1 MIGLSSR
8 MGHCKFDKDEYGS
21 TELAEDWIRK
31 PDLTAW
37 RVILDLALTPWP
49 TRTWIV
55 QEAVSCANIRIMY
68 GKLGF
73 CWRCFRRLLDSLN
86 EATLRNM
93 FEWNRYFPEK
103 ARKAFLRTYESVS
116 NIDDMRFTPRE
127 KMSLLWILRGLRT
140 QLSYKAVDK
149 VYGVL
154 ALAIDVGEYE
164 VPDYNKT
171 VEQVYTAFAVTTLS
185 KWPSKLNELLAEA
198 GLQNQGPELQF
209 RIPSWAPDWTCP
221 PRVFSLNH
229 FMLSLDDRLPLP
241 EIEREKMCLSFQV
254 DVRLQDDTP
263 LLSVKG
269 QFLDIITRLGPIRD
283 STKEN
288 GLLEWIET
296 SEKILPTDSESDK
309 QRLLAVASLGFLEPS
324 ALIKGLHPL
333 LRQRFIDVLKWHLK
347 IDIAP
352 LFRPE
357 AEMRPSHKDRAL
369 RAGTME
375 RCLCVTV
382 DAKLGMVPPCA
393 AEGDFVALLDGF
405 PCPVVLRGCG
415 DNFILVGDMYFEG
428 DDSGWSLG
436 QRDETELSSILLQ

>member
-1 MIGLSSR
+1 
-8 MGHCKFDKDEYGS
+8 MGHCKFDKDEYGL
-21 TELAEDWIRK
+21 TEPVEDWIRK

-86 EATLRNM
+86 EATLHNM

-116 NIDDMRFTPRE
+116 NINDMRVTPRE
-127 KMSLLWILRGLRT
+127 KMTLLWILRGLRT

-149 VYGVL
+149 IYGVL

-171 VEQVYTAFAVTTLS
+171 VEQVFTTFAVRTLS
-185 KWPSKLNELLAEA
+185 KWPSKLNELLVEA
-198 GLQNQGPELQF
+198 GLQNQGLELQS

-221 PRVFSLNH
+221 PRIFSPNH
-229 FMLSLDDRLPLP
+229 FMLSLYDRLPLP
-241 EIEREKMCLSFQV
+241 ETEREKMSLSFQV
-254 DVRLQDDTP
+254 EVQLRDDIP
-263 LLSVKG
+263 LLSLKG

-288 GLLEWIET
+288 DLLEWIAT

-309 QRLLAVASLGFLEPS
+309 QRLLAVAS
-324 ALIKGLHPL
+324 
-333 LRQRFIDVLKWHLK
+333 
-347 IDIAP
+347 
-352 LFRPE
+352 
-357 AEMRPSHKDRAL
+357 
-369 RAGTME
+369 
-375 RCLCVTV
+375 
-382 DAKLGMVPPCA
+382 
-393 AEGDFVALLDGF
+393 
-405 PCPVVLRGCG
+405 
-415 DNFILVGDMYFEG
+415 
-428 DDSGWSLG
+428 
-436 QRDETELSSILLQ
+436 